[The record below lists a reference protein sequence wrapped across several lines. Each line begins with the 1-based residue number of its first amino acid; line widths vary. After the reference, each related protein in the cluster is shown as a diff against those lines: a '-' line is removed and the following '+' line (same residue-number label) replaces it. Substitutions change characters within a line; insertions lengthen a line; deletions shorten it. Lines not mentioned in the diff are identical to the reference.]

1 MNLETHEKLLV
12 EAAESLKKLGQHNNN
27 FLLILVGI
35 FLNITFFIVGGINTF
50 ILTIIMMFLISLL
63 IAGEMN
69 FKMTDKK
76 LKKIL
81 TQLNSEEK

>member
-1 MNLETHEKLLV
+1 MNTEKHEELLV
-12 EAAESLKKLGQHNNN
+12 EASEILKELGQQNSN

-50 ILTIIMMFLISLL
+50 IATIIMMFLISLL
-63 IAGEMN
+63 VAGEMN